1 MKILSYIFFFL
12 FCILFVDNFFF
23 NPINEIFIIINCY
36 NLYDIYDGWKK
47 MIRRKFDVRRM
58 EENAWEWFVRLKIAR
73 EENEDWR

>member
-1 MKILSYIFFFL
+1 MKILSYIFFL
-12 FCILFVDNFFF
+12 FCILYSVFFF

-36 NLYDIYDGWKK
+36 NLYNDIYDGWKK
-47 MIRRKFDVRRM
+47 MIRRKFDVHRM